1 MTTFPTVLPR
11 HPAGRILAAVALV
24 AAFAACKGF
33 TAIDQSFQNVTA
45 DDTAYAI
52 NNGPANSPNSINFFQ
67 GLVARADQGFAFDL
81 AFDIDDNGNVVLIP
95 AKALSTTFASPY
107 TVALQKVNGSFETV
121 LAAPKDGYRP
131 DTAMTI
137 GIGQTVVAESQ
148 DFFGTCAFAL
158 KGQSYFSKIVI
169 NEVDPALRR
178 IVFTV
183 TVDRN
188 CGFHSFEPGLPRD

>member
-1 MTTFPTVLPR
+1 MTTFPTARPAARVL
-11 HPAGRILAAVALV
+11 AFLALAA
-24 AAFAACKGF
+24 AFTACKGF
-33 TAIDQSFQNVTA
+33 TAIDPSFQNVTA
-45 DDTAYAI
+45 DDTVFAI

-67 GLVARADQGFAFDL
+67 GFVSRADQGFAFDI
-81 AFDIDDNGNVVLIP
+81 AFDIDENGNVILIP
-95 AKALSTTFASPY
+95 ARALSTTFATPY
-107 TVALQKVNGSFETV
+107 TVALQRVDGPFETI

-131 DTAMTI
+131 DTAMTVSV
-137 GIGQTVVAESQ
+137 GQTVVAESQ
-148 DFFGTCAFAL
+148 DIFGTCAFAL
-158 KGQSYFSKIVI
+158 KGQSYYSKIVI